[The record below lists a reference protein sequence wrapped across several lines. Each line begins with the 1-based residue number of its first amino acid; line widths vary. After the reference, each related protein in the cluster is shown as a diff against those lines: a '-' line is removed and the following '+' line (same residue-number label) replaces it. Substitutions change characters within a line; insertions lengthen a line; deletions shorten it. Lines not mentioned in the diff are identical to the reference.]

1 VSAER
6 SLIGRLTGPR
16 RPAGGAVAQPPP
28 EQTEAAAGDFPD
40 PHRYDTWLG
49 HLFAD
54 RLEPI
59 EAACAGAGPEAFAL
73 FRNLDD
79 ELWTVLLSRE
89 YTIYPNIRALLPDL
103 PDRALQRRWNG
114 WTGLKL
120 LSEGKAFYTR
130 ALAVHARHSTAPLS
144 EAKLLDFGCGWGRL
158 TRFFARDVAP
168 GALFACDPVEEIL
181 EVCERTRVPATL
193 ARCEHIPERLPFETS
208 FDLVFAF
215 SVFTHLSEPAHEACL
230 QAIRRSLS
238 PGGLLVVTLRPPAY
252 LTACER
258 MRPIV
263 DSLGPD
269 WLAELEQPRYLFV
282 PHPAEPDH
290 PQFHGAEMSY
300 GETVISLPYIRERWA
315 PYFEILDIGVL
326 TEDMHQVVLALRRRS

>member
-6 SLIGRLTGPR
+6 PLIGRLRGPR
-16 RPAGGAVAQPPP
+16 RRAGSAAPQPPP
-28 EQTEAAAGDFPD
+28 EYASDGGDFPD
-40 PHRYDTWLG
+40 PNRYDSWLG
-49 HLFAD
+49 NLFAD

-59 EAACAGAGPEAFAL
+59 DAACAGAGPDGFAL
-73 FRNLDD
+73 FRDLDD
-79 ELWTVLLSRE
+79 DLWTILLSRE
-89 YTIYPNIRALLPDL
+89 YTVYPNIRALLPDL

-120 LSEGKAFYTR
+120 LSEGKAFYARTR
-130 ALAVHARHSTAPLS
+130 AICARHAGPPLG
-144 EAKLLDFGCGWGRL
+144 EAKVLDFGCGWGRL

-168 GALFACDPVEEIL
+168 GSLFACDPVEEIL
-181 EVCERTRVPATL
+181 AVCERTRVPATL
-193 ARCEHIPERLPFETS
+193 ARCEHIPQRLPFETS
-208 FDLVFAF
+208 FDLVLAF

-230 QAIRRSLS
+230 RAIHRSLA

-258 MRPIV
+258 MRLLV

-269 WLAELEQPRYLFV
+269 WPAELEKPRYLFV
-282 PHPAEPDH
+282 AHPAEPDH

-300 GETVISLPYIRERWA
+300 GETVISLAYVRERWA
-315 PYFEILDIGVL
+315 PYFELLDVGVL